1 MTSLEEKVKNI
12 LAESD
17 FNDLPIEERKKIGKY
32 MAEQQI
38 LTIWQTLLRF
48 PELTNAT
55 WKKKQRKWLEVCV
68 EQYRKNHTDYLKQPL
83 KDGENDG

>member
-1 MTSLEEKVKNI
+1 MTTLEEKVNNI
-12 LAESD
+12 LNESD
-17 FNDLPIEERKKIGKY
+17 FNDLSIEERRKIGKY

-55 WKKKQRKWLEVCV
+55 WKKKQRKWLSDCV
-68 EQYRKNHTDYLKQPL
+68 EQYRRNHTDWPNSL
-83 KDGENDG
+83 

>member
-1 MTSLEEKVKNI
+1 MTTLEEKVQAI
-12 LAESD
+12 LDFSD
-17 FNDLPIEERKKIGKY
+17 FNDLPFEERKKIGKY

-55 WKKKQRKWLEVCV
+55 WKKKQRKWLEDCV
-68 EQYRKNHTDYLKQPL
+68 NQYRKDHE
-83 KDGENDG
+83 GESK

>member
-1 MTSLEEKVKNI
+1 MTTLEEKVRAI
-12 LAESD
+12 LDFSD
-17 FNDLPIEERKKIGKY
+17 FNDLPFEERKRISKY

-55 WKKKQRKWLEVCV
+55 WKKKQREWLEDCV
-68 EQYRKNHTDYLKQPL
+68 NQYRRYHE
-83 KDGENDG
+83 GEENG